1 MRALTG
7 HSPATFANREH
18 APGTRRRE
26 RPFALTQRPLRIAV
40 HEHYEPRR

>member
-1 MRALTG
+1 MRARTG
-7 HSPATFANREH
+7 HNPAALANRER

-26 RPFALTQRPLRIAV
+26 RPFALTQRPLQIAV